1 MDVTLLANN
10 SQHYWML
17 HVASVCTPCCT
28 LLGVVEQ
35 NLKPVK
41 LLTQQAPNISLV
53 PWSPKRNATTLD
65 PFLQPFRHGWGHAR
79 ALHMVSKVLW
89 VVSFPRCTA
98 GPSNVRS
105 CCTRLQTTTN
115 TDAKTPYIVSPTML
129 RVVVL
134 FPRSLTMTNCR
145 SLTCFSMVRLSRSTI
160 SLSVGFFCRYS
171 GMKNAYKIRWK
182 RKKFN

>member
-1 MDVTLLANN
+1 MFAEKSKSDTKSGKREKSPVQMNVTLLANN

-17 HVASVCTPCCT
+17 HVVGSCWTKFETGQTFDPT
-28 LLGVVEQ
+28 
-35 NLKPVK
+35 
-41 LLTQQAPNISLV
+41 TPNISLV
-53 PWSPKRNATTLD
+53 SWSPKSSATTLD
-65 PFLQPFRHGWGHAR
+65 PFLQPFQHGWGHAR

-105 CCTRLQTTTN
+105 CCTRLQTTAN
-115 TDAKTPYIVSPTML
+115 TDETTPYIVSPTML

-171 GMKNAYKIRWK
+171 GMKNA
-182 RKKFN
+182 